1 MLRALSIWY
10 LSCCGILCNAIH
22 LGQQIGNLLLQL
34 IYRICSVVWTCVL
47 VICCLFLVASC
58 QRCTHNRSVNGLP
71 PLLKQLM
78 GQHETCSHPT
88 SVDLILSLSVCC
100 ASKNQSNA
108 AGNAIEIVCT
118 NHAGRHQLHHANRE
132 LQHSIAQHSTAQ
144 HSTAQR
150 SAAQRSAG
158 RLHELNKLNRLS
170 LLTCPAMMSPDGT
183 SRAARFSRERLL

>member
-1 MLRALSIWY
+1 MLKHSPGQRSCHSSIFVSERYVLTPKCNIFDLTANKSMLRALSIWY

-34 IYRICSVVWTCVL
+34 IYGICSVVWTCVL

-58 QRCTHNRSVNGLP
+58 QRCTHNSSVNGLP
-71 PLLKQLM
+71 PLLKQLL

-88 SVDLILSLSVCC
+88 SVDLLLSLSVCC

-118 NHAGRHQLHHANRE
+118 NHARRHQLHHANRD
-132 LQHSIAQHSTAQ
+132 LRHSTAQ

-150 SAAQRSAG
+150 SAAQEAY
-158 RLHELNKLNRLS
+158 
-170 LLTCPAMMSPDGT
+170 MS
-183 SRAARFSRERLL
+183 